1 MTAWEKLTVPEK
13 PLDGKGGICVEAWG
27 GAGRAGE
34 RREETKG
41 WERSK
46 EEERGEKNGRREME
60 KEGREEEE
68 RDGREGAVG
77 EKLGAWSAGSLA
89 VKQRSGDL
97 IDLKT
102 LSVSQM
108 QATLTVRNASEE
120 DQIQGAESHP
130 PPYAFQGNSL
140 GYDGQIVY

>member
-1 MTAWEKLTVPEK
+1 M
-13 PLDGKGGICVEAWG
+13 
-27 GAGRAGE
+27 GE
-34 RREETKG
+34 RG
-41 WERSK
+41 SW
-46 EEERGEKNGRREME
+46 GEIGNPWSAR
-60 KEGREEEE
+60 
-68 RDGREGAVG
+68 
-77 EKLGAWSAGSLA
+77 SAGSLA

-130 PPYAFQGNSL
+130 LPYAFQGNSL